1 MKNYAEVAAEAVA
14 AAPVAPIA
22 EAPASGAAALGEVFL
37 PAALL
42 QYVNTL
48 IAQQTREFEL
58 RLAEQKEELEATM
71 AEQKEELEAK
81 IEEQKATLDEQ
92 GAVLSSLIDPRLSV
106 WNDGGSSSTST
117 STLKSVSSSRRAYR
131 NQIGVC
137 MGCGIDSDLSI
148 AHIVSHRR
156 SADINT
162 LFGIDG
168 DYIDD
173 VDVESERNYL
183 VLCGS
188 HGQQGTCHNYFDNLQ
203 MSLYYCSGAESDESG
218 YASDEEGVF
227 KWYCSDVAISARM
240 SRVWRAQ
247 EIGEK
252 YARLL
257 NWRTLRTI
265 LQPGMRFPGPSAERT
280 EFINNLKIWEEAEC
294 ND

>member
-1 MKNYAEVAAEAVA
+1 MKNSAEVAAEAPA
-14 AAPVAPIA
+14 N
-22 EAPASGAAALGEVFL
+22 EAPLPGAAALGAVF
-37 PAALL
+37 PPALL
-42 QYVNTL
+42 DYVNTL
-48 IAQQTREFEL
+48 LARQTREFEL

-71 AEQKEELEAK
+71 EATMAEQKEQLEAK
-81 IEEQKATLDEQ
+81 IEEQKAILDEQ
-92 GAVLSSLIDPRLSV
+92 GAVLSNLIDPRLSV
-106 WNDGGSSSTST
+106 WNVGGSSSTSS
-117 STLKSVSSSRRAYR
+117 STPSILSSRRAYR
-131 NQIGVC
+131 TQIGVC
-137 MGCGIDSDLSI
+137 MGCGITSNLSI

-168 DYIDD
+168 NYIDE

-203 MSLYYCSGAESDESG
+203 MSLYYCREAESDESG
-218 YASDEEGVF
+218 DASDEEGVF
-227 KWYCSDVAISARM
+227 KWYCSDVEMSARM

-252 YARLL
+252 YVRLL

-265 LQPGMRFPGPSAERT
+265 LQPSMRFPGPSAERT
-280 EFINNLKIWEEAEC
+280 AFINNLKIWEEAES
-294 ND
+294 DD

>member
-1 MKNYAEVAAEAVA
+1 MKNSAEVAAEAVA
-14 AAPVAPIA
+14 AAPAAPTA
-22 EAPASGAAALGEVFL
+22 EVPASGAGALGEVF
-37 PAALL
+37 PPALL
-42 QYVNTL
+42 QYMNTL
-48 IAQQTREFEL
+48 IAQQKREFEL

-81 IEEQKATLDEQ
+81 IEEQKATLHEQ
-92 GAVLSSLIDPRLSV
+92 RAFLSNLIDARLSV
-106 WNDGGSSSTST
+106 WNDGGSSSTSSST
-117 STLKSVSSSRRAYR
+117 SVSVSSSRRAYR
-131 NQIGVC
+131 NRIGVC
-137 MGCGIDSDLSI
+137 MGCGINSELSI

-156 SADINT
+156 SATINT

-168 DYIDD
+168 NYIDE

-203 MSLYYCSGAESDESG
+203 MSLYYCREAESDESG
-218 YASDEEGVF
+218 DVSDEEGVF
-227 KWYCSDVAISARM
+227 KWYCSDVALSARV

-247 EIGEK
+247 EMGEK
-252 YARLL
+252 YVRLL

-280 EFINNLKIWEEAEC
+280 EFINNLKIWEEAES